1 VIDVARPTSKICPSC
16 SKNKKFS
23 DYYVHRRFDKE
34 YGCDP
39 ICKVCAKAMATS
51 KEGVSNYCSTT
62 SRPFLEDLW
71 KWCEDTTTKKFNKD
85 TTYTSLTEIQQQKKF
100 LARVISAYFGQ
111 QGQSQWYSFI
121 GTEVFGNAKED
132 ISAEEDIKEDSNPDE
147 KKYSSKF
154 GGDFTDEE
162 LIYLN
167 IQYNGALKDYKL
179 YTTNDSE
186 YAQNVAV
193 AGLIVRKTR
202 RDYLN
207 GVTGADKKYKESVAI
222 YDSLCTSAKLNQ
234 KTRSANDVAGLSSL
248 SEVVKQ
254 LEKNGFLQKKK
265 TFEKDDID
273 KIDSNFRHTITS
285 VGGSF

>member
-1 VIDVARPTSKICPSC
+1 MIRPTEKVCPSC
-16 SKNKKFS
+16 NKKKRFS
-23 DYYVHRRFDKE
+23 EYYVHRRFDKE

-39 ICKVCAKAMATS
+39 ICKICSKAMATS
-51 KEGVSNYCSTT
+51 KEGLTNYCSTT

-71 KWCEDTTTKKFNKD
+71 KWCEDKIIAKFNQD
-85 TTYTSLTEIQQQKKF
+85 VVFNSLTEIQQIKKI
-100 LARVISAYFGQ
+100 LEKTISSYFGQ
-111 QGQSQWYSFI
+111 MGQAQWYSYI
-121 GTEVFGNAKED
+121 GTETFNEKSEQLEEN
-132 ISAEEDIKEDSNPDE
+132 EEDLSDLDDEE

-154 GGDFTDEE
+154 GGDFTNEE

-179 YTTNDSE
+179 CTTNDSE

-207 GVTGADKKYKESVAI
+207 GVTGADKKYKEAVSI

-234 KTRSANDVAGLSSL
+234 KTRSANDAAGISSISEIVA
-248 SEVVKQ
+248 Q
-254 LEKNGFLQKKK
+254 LEQTGFLQ
-265 TFEKDDID
+265 TEVIFPDDDIERVNAD
-273 KIDSNFRHTITS
+273 LRHVLAS
-285 VGGSF
+285 MSGEA